1 MTTYAANNL
10 NQYSL
15 ISNHVNLVNPVQILP
30 SYDLNGNLT
39 WDGTNAYFWDV
50 QIKRAPS
57 PRRSRRATA
66 TLRPRECAERG
77 AVSGDAA
84 ATDT

>member
-39 WDGTNAYFWDV
+39 LDGTNAYFWDLQNQLILV
-50 QIKRAPS
+50 SNFQFQTLLPH
-57 PRRSRRATA
+57 TA
-66 TLRPRECAERG
+66 NTG
-77 AVSGDAA
+77 S
-84 ATDT
+84 DTRFCP